1 MAGETPQS
9 VEVVKVGFLG
19 LSDGKREPEIVRVQ
33 LTSDSLVLQ
42 REETVYGNS
51 LAAISSQV
59 NNFDIDSNRERSVI
73 LRRQKSG
80 GLGLSIK
87 GGAEHNIPVLISRI
101 FKDQA
106 ADQTG
111 QLFVGDAIIKVNGVN
126 VEHSTHDDVVQHLK
140 NSPDDVKLT
149 VRYYR
154 AATPYLRAPA
164 KRSRYS
170 SETCNGNATVAE
182 NDTSNS
188 EWKTPPRS
196 PTVPLTGGRYE
207 KRWTNILTIPLAM
220 AALTKYQTG
229 TDKLRP
235 NSFEV
240 WGGDGVTSAV
250 LHCNNVTEVS
260 DWCRVITT
268 AIAAANATFIKISN
282 DTASPL
288 HQITHMGWMS
298 ERIGASKSFQNWKP
312 RFVALRGEDM
322 FIMDTPPV
330 SQRDWV
336 RCDRMYKLHELM
348 CKMNR
353 DQEVLDDRLYC
364 LGVQLSTGESCYLSV
379 ETKEEL
385 TLWLGAIQT
394 ATHHAVRIIGRKTFG
409 VSWQRR
415 LSALTLDFTSGFT
428 LYDGENK
435 TVLWT
440 YKFSQLKGSS
450 DDNKS
455 KIKLLFQSP
464 NLRHI
469 ETQELECPSLQALLF
484 SMHAFLSAKLAAV
497 DPMFVRSLANMAV

>member
-1 MAGETPQS
+1 Q
-9 VEVVKVGFLG
+9 VKVGFLG

-51 LAAISSQV
+51 LAAISSQ
-59 NNFDIDSNRERSVI
+59 ERSVI

-164 KRSRYS
+164 LTNQPAFDQS
-170 SETCNGNATVAE
+170 SDSYQVEMTQSLMPHIQTG
-182 NDTSNS
+182 S
-188 EWKTPPRS
+188 TPPRS

-250 LHCNNVTEVS
+250 LHCNDVTEVS

-268 AIAAANATFIKISN
+268 AIAAANATFVSLFN
-282 DTASPL
+282 AFESGER
-288 HQITHMGWMS
+288 ITHMGWMS

-353 DQEVLDDRLYC
+353 DQEVLDEDCTC
-364 LGVQLSTGESCYLSV
+364 LTVQLLVLESCYLSV

-435 TVLWT
+435 VVLWT